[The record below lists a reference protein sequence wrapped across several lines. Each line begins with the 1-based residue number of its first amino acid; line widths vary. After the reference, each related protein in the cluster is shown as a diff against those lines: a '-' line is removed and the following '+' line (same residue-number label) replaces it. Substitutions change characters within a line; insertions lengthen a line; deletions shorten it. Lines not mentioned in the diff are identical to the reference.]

1 MPAARFLGDFFKA
14 VSFDAAIYAL
24 SSAAQDARP
33 SLFAVLDRERGG
45 SDDLAVAAA
54 AVAAAADAAAAVAAA
69 SGATAFA
76 AAAIAAA
83 LAAAAVAATAAASVA
98 VAATVSAHLRGF
110 DRLAVR

>member
-1 MPAARFLGDFFKA
+1 MLGCLRRQVIKPSGMPAARFLGDFFKA

-54 AVAAAADAAAAVAAA
+54 AVAAATRAAARAAAAHAAAAVD
-69 SGATAFA
+69 
-76 AAAIAAA
+76 AA
-83 LAAAAVAATAAASVA
+83 LRAGGVCVE
-98 VAATVSAHLRGF
+98 
-110 DRLAVR
+110 DRQGEAVRR